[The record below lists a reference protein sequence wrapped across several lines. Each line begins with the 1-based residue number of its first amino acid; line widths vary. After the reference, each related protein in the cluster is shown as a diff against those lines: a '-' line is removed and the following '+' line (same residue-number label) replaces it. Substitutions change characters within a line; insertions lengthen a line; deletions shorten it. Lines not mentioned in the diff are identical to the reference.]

1 VSEGKVGNLDAR
13 GWYDLVVLTDA
24 IILDLSERNGP
35 KCDERKL
42 RKLSPWR
49 AYHLAT
55 VAVRCGALPQERLDA
70 IRAECQEVGGDGKL
84 RPE

>member
-1 VSEGKVGNLDAR
+1 MPEHDRRR
-13 GWYDLVVLTDA
+13 GADWYDLLVMTDDVV
-24 IILDLSERNGP
+24 LDLSEANGP

-42 RKLSPWR
+42 RKLPPWR

-70 IRAECQEVGGDGKL
+70 IREECREVGGGGRL
-84 RPE
+84 RVEP